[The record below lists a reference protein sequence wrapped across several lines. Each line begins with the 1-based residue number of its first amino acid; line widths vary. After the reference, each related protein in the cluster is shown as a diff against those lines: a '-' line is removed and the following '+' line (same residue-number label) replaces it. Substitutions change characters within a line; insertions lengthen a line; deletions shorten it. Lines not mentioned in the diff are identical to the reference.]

1 MEITSDAGGGLL
13 HRVSLTHAERPL
25 PYSGE
30 VAGQEGAVHSG
41 DPTATRGAVSDQ
53 GENHVVFFFFLTSE
67 EGRTFRK
74 LFNIYIK

>member
-1 MEITSDAGGGLL
+1 M
-13 HRVSLTHAERPL
+13 SLTHAERPL

-53 GENHVVFFFFLTSE
+53 GENHVVFFFFFFNFR
-67 EGRTFRK
+67 GRK
-74 LFNIYIK
+74 DLQKII